1 MIKKM
6 EQENILV
13 WLDFDAYSYMNFAIS
28 SELYKLTNA
37 NFIGLVTTK
46 QDVNFFQSQKIM
58 PFKKLM
64 YYPECY
70 INKKSY
76 NMDNLKK
83 YEKEFGLDI
92 WKDVFTERS
101 FYKYWTSLHK
111 PTKEEIF
118 SIIENSI
125 KYFIGVLQEY
135 KPKFVL
141 TQYVGE
147 NISNLLLYKIAKSM
161 GIKVLMPL
169 AVNFHNKILI
179 ADNLVG
185 REISN
190 EFNKLIKNFEKPLQ
204 NFNEDFI
211 RERNLAET
219 LKVLHSYEYGTKG
232 LSQKFGHYVKRLSS
246 DPEPVYKNIGK
257 TKWKMSKYKFQNH
270 FEIKKRKK
278 FLDDNAQKTFEDE
291 KFIFF
296 PLMGEPE
303 ARVLTI
309 APFYS
314 NQVSVIENIAKS
326 IPIDHVLYVKEHPSQ
341 KEKLW
346 RPIENYEKIINIPNV
361 TLIHPDAN
369 SQELISKS
377 QAVISITGSTGFEA
391 LFYKKPVIIFVDEYY
406 DVISS
411 VSKANSFSELNEKI
425 KNALSN
431 FRFDNKELNVL
442 VHAIENQTITVPY
455 YSIIKDGVT
464 ISAIQ
469 RYENS
474 FDLTLDFYEKF
485 YEKFR
490 EYFKLIAET
499 MYSKSLN

>member
-125 KYFIGVLQEY
+125 KYFIGILQEY

-270 FEIKKRKK
+270 FEIK
-278 FLDDNAQKTFEDE
+278 
-291 KFIFF
+291 
-296 PLMGEPE
+296 
-303 ARVLTI
+303 
-309 APFYS
+309 
-314 NQVSVIENIAKS
+314 
-326 IPIDHVLYVKEHPSQ
+326 
-341 KEKLW
+341 
-346 RPIENYEKIINIPNV
+346 
-361 TLIHPDAN
+361 
-369 SQELISKS
+369 
-377 QAVISITGSTGFEA
+377 
-391 LFYKKPVIIFVDEYY
+391 
-406 DVISS
+406 
-411 VSKANSFSELNEKI
+411 
-425 KNALSN
+425 
-431 FRFDNKELNVL
+431 
-442 VHAIENQTITVPY
+442 
-455 YSIIKDGVT
+455 
-464 ISAIQ
+464 
-469 RYENS
+469 
-474 FDLTLDFYEKF
+474 
-485 YEKFR
+485 
-490 EYFKLIAET
+490 
-499 MYSKSLN
+499 

>member
-1 MIKKM
+1 MINKM

-13 WLDFDAYSYMNFAIS
+13 WLDFDAYSYTNFAIA
-28 SELYKLTNA
+28 SELYKLTKA

-46 QDVNFFQSQKIM
+46 QDVSFFQDQKIM

-76 NMDNLKK
+76 NIENLKK

-125 KYFIGVLQEY
+125 KYFIDVLQEY

-147 NISNLLLYKIAKSM
+147 NISNLLLYQIAKSM

-169 AVNFHNKILI
+169 SVNFHNKILVT
-179 ADNLVG
+179 DNLVG

-190 EFNKLIKNFEKPLQ
+190 EFSKLMETFEKPLQ
-204 NFNEDFI
+204 NFDEDFI
-211 RERNLAET
+211 RGKNLSET
-219 LKVLHSYEYGTKG
+219 LKVQHSYEYGTQN
-232 LSQKFGHYVKRLSS
+232 LSQKFEHYVKRLSS
-246 DPEPVYKNIGK
+246 DPEPIYKNIGK
-257 TKWKMSKYKFQNH
+257 TKLKMSKYKFQNH

-278 FLDDNAQKTFEDE
+278 FLDDNARKTLLDE

-314 NQVSVIENIAKS
+314 NQVYVIENIAKS

-346 RPIENYEKIINIPNV
+346 RPIDDYQKIRNIPNV
-361 TLIHPDAN
+361 TLIHPDVN

-377 QAVISITGSTGFEA
+377 QAVISITGSVGFEA
-391 LFYKKPVIIFVDEYY
+391 LFYKKPVILFVDEYY
-406 DVISS
+406 DIISS
-411 VSKANSFSELNEKI
+411 VTKTASFTELNEKI

-431 FRFDNKELNVL
+431 FRFDNKEMNVL
-442 VHAIENQTITVPY
+442 VQAIENKTITVPY

-464 ISAIQ
+464 LSAIQ
-469 RYENS
+469 RYENN
-474 FDLTLDFYEKF
+474 FDLTLKTYEKF
-485 YEKFR
+485 YETFQD
-490 EYFKLIAET
+490 YFKLIAKT
-499 MYSKSLN
+499 MYLKLQA

>member
-13 WLDFDAYSYMNFAIS
+13 WLDFDAYSYMNFAIA

-46 QDVNFFQSQKIM
+46 QDVNFFQNQKIM

-70 INKKSY
+70 INKKTY
-76 NMDNLKK
+76 NMNNLKK

-92 WKDVFTERS
+92 WKDIFTERS

-125 KYFIGVLQEY
+125 KYFTDILQEY

-169 AVNFHNKILI
+169 TVNFHNKILI
-179 ADNLVG
+179 TDNLVG

-204 NFNEDFI
+204 NFDEDFI

-246 DPEPVYKNIGK
+246 DPEPIYKNIGK

-296 PLMGEPE
+296 PLMG
-303 ARVLTI
+303 
-309 APFYS
+309 
-314 NQVSVIENIAKS
+314 
-326 IPIDHVLYVKEHPSQ
+326 
-341 KEKLW
+341 
-346 RPIENYEKIINIPNV
+346 
-361 TLIHPDAN
+361 
-369 SQELISKS
+369 
-377 QAVISITGSTGFEA
+377 
-391 LFYKKPVIIFVDEYY
+391 
-406 DVISS
+406 
-411 VSKANSFSELNEKI
+411 
-425 KNALSN
+425 
-431 FRFDNKELNVL
+431 
-442 VHAIENQTITVPY
+442 
-455 YSIIKDGVT
+455 
-464 ISAIQ
+464 
-469 RYENS
+469 
-474 FDLTLDFYEKF
+474 
-485 YEKFR
+485 
-490 EYFKLIAET
+490 
-499 MYSKSLN
+499 

>member
-1 MIKKM
+1 MVI
-6 EQENILV
+6 
-13 WLDFDAYSYMNFAIS
+13 
-28 SELYKLTNA
+28 
-37 NFIGLVTTK
+37 
-46 QDVNFFQSQKIM
+46 
-58 PFKKLM
+58 
-64 YYPECY
+64 
-70 INKKSY
+70 
-76 NMDNLKK
+76 
-83 YEKEFGLDI
+83 
-92 WKDVFTERS
+92 
-101 FYKYWTSLHK
+101 
-111 PTKEEIF
+111 
-118 SIIENSI
+118 
-125 KYFIGVLQEY
+125 
-135 KPKFVL
+135 
-141 TQYVGE
+141 
-147 NISNLLLYKIAKSM
+147 
-161 GIKVLMPL
+161 
-169 AVNFHNKILI
+169 
-179 ADNLVG
+179 
-185 REISN
+185 
-190 EFNKLIKNFEKPLQ
+190 
-204 NFNEDFI
+204 
-211 RERNLAET
+211 
-219 LKVLHSYEYGTKG
+219 
-232 LSQKFGHYVKRLSS
+232 
-246 DPEPVYKNIGK
+246 
-257 TKWKMSKYKFQNH
+257 KYKFQNH

-361 TLIHPDAN
+361 TLIHPEAN

-490 EYFKLIAET
+490 EHFKLIAET